1 MNSEVPIDKKS
12 VVLVVRPVGENRFAC
27 GVDSNYKEDTEEK
40 KMCYTVALGLCQI
53 ALDDPDMVYEI
64 GLSVRDINDKIQK
77 NGKDN
82 KTGNVVDIKEWR
94 KKLN

>member
-1 MNSEVPIDKKS
+1 MADIPVDKKS
-12 VVLVVRPVGENRFAC
+12 VVVVIRPFGENRFAC
-27 GVDSNYKEDTEEK
+27 GLDSNYVEDTEEK

-64 GLSVRDINDKIQK
+64 GLSVRDINEKRKEQK
-77 NGKDN
+77 TNGNAEIININD
-82 KTGNVVDIKEWR
+82 WR

>member
-1 MNSEVPIDKKS
+1 MDDIPVDKKS
-12 VVLVVRPVGENRFAC
+12 VVVVIRPFGENRFAC
-27 GVDSNYKEDTEEK
+27 GLDSNYVEDTEEK

-64 GLSVRDINDKIQK
+64 GLSVRDINEKRKEQK
-77 NGKDN
+77 TNGNAEVISIND
-82 KTGNVVDIKEWR
+82 WR